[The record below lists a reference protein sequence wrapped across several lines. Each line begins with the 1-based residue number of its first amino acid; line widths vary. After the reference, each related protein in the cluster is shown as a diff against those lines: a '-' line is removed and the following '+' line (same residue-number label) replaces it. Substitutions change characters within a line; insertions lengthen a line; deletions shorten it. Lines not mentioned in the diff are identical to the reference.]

1 MMGYQASRRDRYRRS
16 SHLVRDDRRSVK
28 QIGMKK
34 ARHQS
39 VVAGFISAGFGG
51 AVFASSVRLA
61 ADEGDGADIATGCAG
76 VLLTGGASGGTGGG
90 NGALTDADTSGL
102 LLLDPL
108 LVADDAE
115 GGEDDGGE
123 DQAADE
129 CGAEADSVALEGSAG
144 PDGEECVGCGDDGC
158 DVLLHFWLHFS
169 GAVHLIS

>member
-39 VVAGFISAGFGG
+39 VVAGFIPAGFGG

-76 VLLTGGASGGTGGG
+76 VLLTGGASGDTGGG
-90 NGALTDADTSGL
+90 TSGL
-102 LLLDPL
+102 LLHDSL
-108 LVADDAE
+108 LVTDDAE